1 MKVSD
6 LFEGP
11 YHIDQDWAPVVKTKA
26 WPSLE
31 GLKRENSHLGT
42 LELNGTEFH
51 FWLSSKNKFARVS
64 TSSKDDIGQDRQLVV
79 CEVSFDNRA
88 GLPVKNELQVHT
100 VHTDS
105 DFRNKNLAMAMYVL
119 LARYGFTVVSD
130 FEQFNGGKALWQKM
144 AKQSSSRKFVVRVWS
159 DEKEDWVR
167 DQDGAVL
174 SYDGTN
180 IDDAEIWNSA
190 NRKYEPTSLLVLSS
204 D

>member
-11 YHIDQDWAPVVKTKA
+11 YHIDQDRAPVVKATA
-26 WPSLE
+26 QPSDE
-31 GLKRENSHLGT
+31 GLRRENDLLG
-42 LELNGTEFH
+42 ELHFGDEVFS
-51 FWLSSKNKFARVS
+51 FWLSKNKKAAIVS
-64 TSSKDDIGQDRQLVV
+64 TKIQNSNSIVLTVK
-79 CEVSFDNRA
+79 FDNRA

-100 VHTDS
+100 VYNQQHH
-105 DFRNKNLAMAMYVL
+105 RNKNLAMAMYVL

-144 AKQSSSRKFVVRVWS
+144 AKESSTRNFVVRVWS
-159 DEKEDWVR
+159 DEKEDWIR
-167 DQDGAVL
+167 DQDGTVL

-180 IDDAEIWNSA
+180 IDDADIWNSA